1 MTTHREAAQKP
12 AGSEGPSRSEVLEAF
27 AVVLRERCTGAEKEL
42 ADLAE
47 AAGNETK
54 SSAGDKYETAREM
67 FSQAR
72 DMQRRILDEA
82 RVQLDWIARQDLS
95 ATRESAGTGALL
107 RTSEGWMFLCPIPST
122 IAVGD
127 TTVQGLSIQ
136 SPLGQALKGAREG
149 SAVEF
154 RGRRLEILRIL

>member
-1 MTTHREAAQKP
+1 MSTTRQDTLP
-12 AGSEGPSRSEVLEAF
+12 DGSGDLSKAEVLEAF
-27 AVVLRERCTGAEKEL
+27 AAGLRERCAGAEKEL

-82 RVQLDWIARQDLS
+82 RVQLDWIARQDPS
-95 ATRESAGTGALL
+95 TPRTSAGTGALV
-107 RTSEGWMFLCPIPST
+107 RTGEGWMLLGPIPSSVEC
-122 IAVGD
+122 VGGS
-127 TTVQGLSIQ
+127 VQGLSIQ

-149 SAVEF
+149 GVVEF
-154 RGRRLEILRIL
+154 RARRLEILRVL

>member
-1 MTTHREAAQKP
+1 MTARGAA
-12 AGSEGPSRSEVLEAF
+12 AGSEAGSDGPTKGDVLEAF
-27 AVVLRERCTGAEKEL
+27 AMVQRQRCADAEQEL
-42 ADLAE
+42 AALAD

-95 ATRESAGTGALL
+95 SQRESAGTGALV
-107 RTSEGWMFLCPIPST
+107 RTGEGWMLLGPIPSSVT
-122 IAVGD
+122 VGEVA
-127 TTVQGLSIQ
+127 VQGLSIQ

-149 SAVEF
+149 SAVDF